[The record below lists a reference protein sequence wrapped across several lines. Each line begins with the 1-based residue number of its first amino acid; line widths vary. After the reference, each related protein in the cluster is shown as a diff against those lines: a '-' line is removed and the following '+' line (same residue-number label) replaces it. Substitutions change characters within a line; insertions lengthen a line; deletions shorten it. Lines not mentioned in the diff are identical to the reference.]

1 MAFHLGKLCQLL
13 IHLVFLLL
21 KLLPFH
27 LIVTLPQ
34 IQLHFLL
41 LELRSQPHPLRH
53 HHPSIPL
60 HRRQQSMLQSSQQRM
75 PD

>member
-41 LELRSQPHPLRH
+41 LELQSQPHPLKH
-53 HHPSIPL
+53 HRPSIPL
-60 HRRQQSMLQSSQQRM
+60 HRRQLSMLQSSQQRR
-75 PD
+75 PG